1 MLTEN
6 VTKINHLLQT
16 IPPGIV
22 LQASWLTS
30 QGYSPEL
37 QKYYRNSG
45 WLKAWGTGAMVRSND
60 QPGYEGA
67 IYALQNQSRLSI
79 HPGGRSALGLLGKAH
94 YLELN
99 ASQIWLFGGEE
110 ERLPAWFRNH
120 PWPQKIKYKA
130 TSFLTPEKG
139 LTDLPLSGFSIKISG
154 AARAIMEC
162 LYLAPE
168 KFDLVECLE
177 LMENLNDLRP
187 LEVQA
192 LLEACTSVKVK
203 RLFLYMAEKL
213 NHSWFRYINLTNINL
228 GKGKRSLVQGGIY
241 IPKYKITVPPT
252 LAKNEQ

>member
-67 IYALQNQSRLSI
+67 VYALQNQSRLSI

-110 ERLPAWFRNH
+110 ERF
-120 PWPQKIKYKA
+120 PQ
-130 TSFLTPEKG
+130 P
-139 LTDLPLSGFSIKISG
+139 PL
-154 AARAIMEC
+154 AA
-162 LYLAPE
+162 
-168 KFDLVECLE
+168 
-177 LMENLNDLRP
+177 EN
-187 LEVQA
+187 
-192 LLEACTSVKVK
+192 KV
-203 RLFLYMAEKL
+203 
-213 NHSWFRYINLTNINL
+213 
-228 GKGKRSLVQGGIY
+228 
-241 IPKYKITVPPT
+241 
-252 LAKNEQ
+252 

>member
-1 MLTEN
+1 MITESG
-6 VTKINHLLQT
+6 TKINRLLQT
-16 IPPGIV
+16 VPPGVV
-22 LQASWLTS
+22 LQASWLTGL
-30 QGYSPEL
+30 GYSPEL

-45 WLKAWGTGAMVRSND
+45 WLKAWGTGAMIRSND

-67 IYALQNQSRLSI
+67 VYALQSQSGLSI
-79 HPGGRSALGLLGKAH
+79 HPGGRTALGLLGKAQ

-130 TSFLTPEKG
+130 TSFLPQEKG
-139 LTDLPLSGFSIKISG
+139 LIDLPLSGFSIKVSS
-154 AARAIMEC
+154 ATRAMMEC

-168 KFDLVECLE
+168 KFDLVECFE
-177 LMENLNDLRP
+177 LMENLNGLRP
-187 LEVQA
+187 QQVQE

-213 NHSWFRYINLTNINL
+213 NHSWFRYISLTNIDL
-228 GKGKRSLVQGGIY
+228 GKGKRSLVKGGTY
-241 IPKYKITVPPT
+241 IPKYQITVPPT
-252 LAKNEQ
+252 LAKNQQ